1 MSTETRNRIIEI
13 IIDHHYSSGGKKM
26 KVEKIASE
34 AGISR
39 QSLKRYYPD
48 LVEYIK
54 GNKNIDELLPGH
66 EPSSVA
72 QLLLKSQERVN
83 QLELTLRQMELK
95 HETDISD
102 IRDRYITSL
111 MQGDLITFDNQNINV
126 TIEKQS
132 TLIGNYVAQI
142 DQLKAKLTRATAQ
155 HAEKTLTFL
164 NGSRI
169 VYDLNMKAANSAYK
183 TTKDYLAYSNFKHEK
198 IQNQLQKLIELSN
211 ENIHLVIFIDKYLCE
226 LPYLLENL
234 PLNSSEEIVL
244 RLPIYDIVALRG
256 YIRKIPPTFKVS
268 IYVPE
273 CRTVADAT
281 AQRRFRASTI
291 PPEELEHAEKADHV
305 HLFKGVDRVVHFIV
319 DGGK

>member
-1 MSTETRNRIIEI
+1 MSSETRNILIEI

-26 KVEKIASE
+26 KVEKVASE

-83 QLELTLRQMELK
+83 QLELTLRQMEHK
-95 HETDISD
+95 HERDISD

-111 MQGDLITFDNQNINV
+111 MQGDLITFDNSNINV
-126 TIEKQS
+126 TLEKQS
-132 TLIGNYVAQI
+132 SLIGIYVAEI
-142 DQLKAKLTRATAQ
+142 DQLKAQLTRATAQ
-155 HAEKTLTFL
+155 RAEGTLSAL

-183 TTKDYLAYSNFKHEK
+183 TNKDYLAYSNIKHEK
-198 IQNQLQKLIELSN
+198 IQNQLQKLTELTS
-211 ENIHLVIFIDKYLCE
+211 ENIHLIIFIDKYLCD
-226 LPYLLENL
+226 LPYLLDKL

-244 RLPIYDIVALRG
+244 RLPIYDTVALRG
-256 YIRKIPPTFKVS
+256 YIRKIPPTINVS

-273 CRTVADAT
+273 CRSVADAT
-281 AQRRFRASTI
+281 AQRRFRASTV
-291 PPEELEHAEKADHV
+291 PPEELEQAEKADHV
-305 HLFKGVDRVVHFIV
+305 HLFKGVDRVVHFSV

>member
-1 MSTETRNRIIEI
+1 MSSETRNRIIEI

-26 KVEKIASE
+26 KVEKIATE

-66 EPSSVA
+66 EPNSVA

-83 QLELTLRQMELK
+83 QLELTLRQMEHK

-111 MQGDLITFDNQNINV
+111 MQGDLITFDNSNINV
-126 TIEKQS
+126 TLEKQS
-132 TLIGNYVAQI
+132 SLIGIYVAQI
-142 DQLKAKLTRATAQ
+142 DQLKAQLTRATAQ
-155 HAEKTLTFL
+155 HAEGTLSAL

-183 TTKDYLAYSNFKHEK
+183 TNKDYLAYSNIKHEK
-198 IQNQLQKLIELSN
+198 IQDQLQKLTKLTS
-211 ENIHLVIFIDKYLCE
+211 ENIRLVIFIDKYLCD
-226 LPYLLENL
+226 LPYLLDKL
-234 PLNSSEEIVL
+234 PLNSSEEIIL
-244 RLPIYDIVALRG
+244 RLPIYDTVALRG
-256 YIRKIPPTFKVS
+256 YIRKIPPTINVS

-273 CRTVADAT
+273 CRSVADAT
-281 AQRRFRASTI
+281 AQRRFRASTV
-291 PPEELEHAEKADHV
+291 PPEELEQAEKADHV
-305 HLFKGVDRVVHFIV
+305 HLFKGVDRVVHFSV

>member
-1 MSTETRNRIIEI
+1 
-13 IIDHHYSSGGKKM
+13 M

-34 AGISR
+34 AAISR

-83 QLELTLRQMELK
+83 QLELTLRQMEHK
-95 HETDISD
+95 HEADISD

-111 MQGDLITFDNQNINV
+111 MQGDLITFDNSNINL
-126 TIEKQS
+126 TLEKQS
-132 TLIGNYVAQI
+132 SLIGIYVAQI
-142 DQLKAKLTRATAQ
+142 DQLKAQLTRATAQ
-155 HAEKTLTFL
+155 HAEGTLSAL

-183 TTKDYLAYSNFKHEK
+183 TNKDYLAYSNTKHEK
-198 IQNQLQKLIELSN
+198 IQNQLQKLTELTS
-211 ENIHLVIFIDKYLCE
+211 ENIHLVIFIDKYLCD
-226 LPYLLENL
+226 LPYLLDKL
-234 PLNSSEEIVL
+234 PSNSSEEIVL
-244 RLPIYDIVALRG
+244 RLPIYDTVALRG
-256 YIRKIPPTFKVS
+256 YIRKIPPTINVS
-268 IYVPE
+268 IYIPE
-273 CRTVADAT
+273 CRSVADAT
-281 AQRRFRASTI
+281 AQRRFRASTV
-291 PPEELEHAEKADHV
+291 PPEELEQAEKADHV
-305 HLFKGVDRVVHFIV
+305 HLFKGVDRVVHFSV